1 MKLNPAVL
9 FAAFSCLFIASCAP
23 TKTEKP
29 EPTKPVEEGPK
40 LVGRV
45 ASIPADRRFVLIQ
58 SYGKWNIESGRILT
72 TRGPDDRTAN
82 LRTTG
87 ETLGEFAAADLQSG
101 SVEVGDAVYSQ
112 HLAKPA
118 EVLTTPEPPQPQNE
132 ALPGNVQKNN

>member
-9 FAAFSCLFIASCAP
+9 FATFSCLFIASCAS

-29 EPTKPVEEGPK
+29 ESTKTVEESPK

-45 ASIPADRRFVLIQ
+45 ASIPADSRFVLIQ
-58 SYGKWNIESGRILT
+58 SYGKWNIESGQILT

-87 ETLGEFAAADLQSG
+87 ENLGEFAAADLKSG

-112 HLAKPA
+112 HVAKPA
-118 EVLTTPEPPQPQNE
+118 EVSTTPETLQPQNKTLSE
-132 ALPGNVQKNN
+132 NIQKNN